1 MEHPARAHL
10 RARDVPPGFGVGG
23 VGGADR
29 STADVERGVYKCLF
43 RQTVQEGK
51 KHMYRSDKY
60 TGRGDTLFV
69 FNI

>member
-43 RQTVQEGK
+43 RQTVQEKGV
-51 KHMYRSDKY
+51 
-60 TGRGDTLFV
+60 RGEIIGTYV
-69 FNI
+69 SQ